1 MDLPP
6 VGQPRTKFGGYETE
20 LARTLFVLR
29 GLLFRA
35 KLELEGTPKPW
46 PNKVKQARFI
56 LAQAKGIAHDAY
68 EALPADLRSEAT
80 TTDKVVI
87 DRPRRGGRSSK

>member
-6 VGQPRTKFGGYETE
+6 VGQPRMKFGGYESE

-35 KLELEGTPKPW
+35 KVELERTPKPW
-46 PNKVKQARFI
+46 PNKVREARFI

-68 EALPADLRSEAT
+68 EALPSDLRSEAT
-80 TTDKVVI
+80 TTDKVAL
-87 DRPRRGGRSSK
+87 DRPRRNRRPSV